1 MVCCCYKVLLENV
14 LLKRDKFIS
23 TIENKCG
30 FSLTNTTGDCQGAV
44 WLRPC
49 AKKHA
54 FTTTTT
60 TTSSDS
66 NHRNVNYDC
75 TTLAPLSTALLFD
88 CSRHRSTSPSAIWNV
103 WNVLELGEM
112 TKAGLCMFEF

>member
-1 MVCCCYKVLLENV
+1 MFYWNVINLIPPSRTNVASHWLTPQATARVLFGWDHVQN
-14 LLKRDKFIS
+14 
-23 TIENKCG
+23 
-30 FSLTNTTGDCQGAV
+30 
-44 WLRPC
+44 
-49 AKKHA
+49 KHA
-54 FTTTTT
+54 FTTTT

-88 CSRHRSTSPSAIWNV
+88 CSRHRSTSPSAVWNV